1 MSLCP
6 YIIRMKAPPKPVNN
20 SAPMLCSPFEFIDA
34 DDPIL
39 LQSTALRGQLVATG
53 ESDSKS
59 RWPGSSKLKL
69 YNPAFELEVGWN

>member
-1 MSLCP
+1 
-6 YIIRMKAPPKPVNN
+6 MKAPPKPVNN